1 MNLADFARITRDLA
15 LRAMRHPVAFLAL
28 VNAACA
34 ILGLA
39 QFAVALALLAP
50 PDFAVIGVLAAT
62 GSLVANLVDLRL
74 PDLATRLYLGLA
86 KSELE
91 ERRAILSAGLRI
103 HATLALLIM
112 VLTAAAMTWLTPRLL
127 ENRVAP
133 TWIVCMTLVV
143 GAQYITALL
152 GIYLRLLGQFTAS
165 GWLRLATTGTGVAL
179 MLAVLMRYP
188 DLDGYFKAQAFA
200 TAIALAATLVVTERH
215 TRALFGASLL
225 AAPTRQALTSYNGA
239 RGFLAAGSLLGFAKI
254 LTRNADMLLVAALT
268 SDQVAGSY
276 RVARQASDSLFGLSD
291 AVHQFYHPTIVAAL
305 ARNDQAA
312 FRAARLLLVVIG
324 TLASLAAVGGALM
337 VLDPLV
343 AALLPRHRP
352 AVTSF
357 AVLAGLLAVTIG
369 IHGWLWPV
377 LVAHGRIGLF
387 GCLSLAGGIIQLAA
401 ILLLSRFGWLDPTT
415 AAATAWLAVVV
426 TYFWFLIERVGR
438 RLQAAAS

>member
-50 PDFAVIGVLAAT
+50 PEFAVIGVLAAT
-62 GSLVANLVDLRL
+62 GSVVANLVDLRL

-91 ERRAILSAGLRI
+91 QRRAILSAGLRI

-112 VLTAAAMTWLTPRLL
+112 VLGTAAMTWLAPSLL
-127 ENRVAP
+127 QKRVAP
-133 TWIVCMTLVV
+133 TWIVCMALVV
-143 GAQYITALL
+143 GAQYITGLL
-152 GIYLRLLGQFTAS
+152 GSYLRLLGQFTAS
-165 GWLRLATTGTGVAL
+165 GWLRLATTGAGVAL

-188 DLDGYFKAQAFA
+188 DLDGYYTAQALA
-200 TAIALAATLVVTERH
+200 TAIALAAALFVTERH
-215 TRALFGASLL
+215 TRAVLGKSLL
-225 AAPTRQALTSYNGA
+225 APPTRQALASYNSA
-239 RGFLAAGSLLGFAKI
+239 REFLAAGSLLGFAKI
-254 LTRNADMLLVAALT
+254 LTRSGDMLLVAALT

-312 FRAARLLLVVIG
+312 FRAARLRLVVLG
-324 TLASLAAVGGALM
+324 TLAGLAAVSGALI

-343 AALLPRHRP
+343 GALLPRHHP

-369 IHGWLWPV
+369 IQGWLWPA
-377 LVAHGRIGLF
+377 LVAHRRIGIF
-387 GCLSLAGGIIQLAA
+387 GCLSLAAGIVQMTA
-401 ILLLSRFGWLDPTT
+401 ILLLSRLGWLDPTT
-415 AAATAWLAVVV
+415 AAATAWLAAAV
-426 TYFWFLIERVGR
+426 TYSWFLVELIGG
-438 RLQAAAS
+438 RLQGRAS